1 MKKQELQRARKK
13 DIVILIVVVIASGI
27 FSYFF
32 RNMFLERFK
41 IPFIFCG

>member
-27 FSYFF
+27 FSYFSATCF
-32 RNMFLERFK
+32 WKDLKFHLY
-41 IPFIFCG
+41 FCG